1 MHLRFNFEKSLQA
14 AGCLL
19 ELHGDRMEYVR
30 LLKLMYIADR
40 EMMAETGVPITGDRA
55 VAMDHGPVLSHI
67 YDLIKGKAARA
78 GEWAHFIRTSHH
90 GIVLRHPVGRGKL
103 NKAEIE
109 KLQEITERFQDD
121 SEWEIC
127 GKTHEFPEWK
137 KNFVPNTSTPI
148 PWQEILQAQG
158 RSDMI
163 EAVEKQ
169 DSLERYLDV
178 VFGA

>member
-1 MHLRFNFEKSLQA
+1 MHLRFQFEKSLQA

-19 ELHGDRMEYVR
+19 ELHGDHMEYVR
-30 LLKLMYIADR
+30 LLKLLYIADR
-40 EMMAETGVPITGDRA
+40 EMMAEAGAPITGDRA
-55 VAMDHGPVLSHI
+55 VAMDHGPVLSHV
-67 YDLIKGKAARA
+67 YDLVKGKAARA
-78 GEWAHFIRTSHH
+78 GEWAHFIRTTHH
-90 GIVLRHPVGRGKL
+90 WVALRQPTGRGKL

-109 KLQEITERFQDD
+109 KLQEVTERYQDD
-121 SEWEIC
+121 SEWDIC

-148 PWQEILQAQG
+148 PWEEALEAQG
-158 RSDMI
+158 RADMI

-169 DSLERYLDV
+169 DQLERYLDT